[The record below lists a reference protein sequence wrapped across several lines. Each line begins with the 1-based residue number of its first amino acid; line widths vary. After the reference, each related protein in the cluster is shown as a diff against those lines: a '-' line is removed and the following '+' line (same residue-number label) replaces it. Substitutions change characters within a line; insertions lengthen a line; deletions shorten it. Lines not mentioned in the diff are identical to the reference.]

1 MTPPTTRPARQAR
14 LIDNPDLLR
23 ERLRAAPNSAGVYLM
38 RDLEARVVYVGKA
51 ANLRARLRS
60 YFTSV
65 GAHLDRTRHL
75 VERIFDFET
84 IACLNEREALIL
96 ENTLIK
102 RYRPR
107 FNVRLKDDKNYL
119 FLKIPQPGSPD
130 THAPGTAREQARRPR
145 GEGAA
150 RASSFPRPYYSRRLA
165 RDGARYF
172 GPYTNAQSLRTTVRA
187 LRTIFPFRTCSD
199 EIFRRGRVCLDYHI
213 KRCSGPCEG
222 RITAEAY
229 NDLLEQVQLF
239 MEGKSS
245 VLTARLRDSMEDSA
259 AQLDYEMAA
268 RYRDRLRAVE
278 RVAEKQKMLRGTR
291 EDQDCVAVALDGGRG
306 MVAIL
311 AVREGRVAGM
321 ETHELE
327 GVAGLAPS
335 ECLGSFVAQ
344 FYGSAPRVPRTILL
358 SDEVEEP
365 AVLADFLSEQR
376 GGPVELRV
384 PQRGALRQLAE
395 QARETALV
403 AIRQQRIKEDFDAER
418 ATSLLA
424 DLQAKL
430 DLPETPHRIEC
441 YDISNTMGTNSVG
454 SMVVFEDGRPRPGHY
469 RFFGI
474 KTVEGANDFASMQET
489 LRRRF
494 TRYLRAARQD
504 AAGEFDDVP
513 VDDPAGSNGGSAI
526 AGEED
531 ARDDASPGGAQRSE
545 ETGAD
550 GAHPTNGSAGP
561 VIEPTRVIRGRRSG
575 ARRAPEEDSF
585 GLLPDLILIDGGK
598 GQLNAAREVL
608 DEAGLS
614 DIAIF
619 GLAKQN
625 EELFRPGVAAPIL
638 LPLDSP
644 TMFLVQ
650 RVRDEAH
657 RFAITRH
664 RARRGKAAL
673 RSKLDVV
680 PGLGPARKRA
690 LLRRFGSIEGIREA
704 GVDDLSTEVP
714 RAVALRIKE
723 LL

>member
-1 MTPPTTRPARQAR
+1 VTAPPTPSTRPARQAR
-14 LIDNPDLLR
+14 LIDNPELLR
-23 ERLRAAPNSAGVYLM
+23 ERLKAAPSGPGVYLM
-38 RDLEARVVYVGKA
+38 RDLETRVVYVGKA
-51 ANLRARLRS
+51 ANLRLRVRS
-60 YFTSV
+60 YFSAV
-65 GAHLDRTRHL
+65 GTQQPRTRHL

-119 FLKIPQPGSPD
+119 YLKIPRPGAPD
-130 THAPGTAREQARRPR
+130 HHAPGTAREQVRQPR
-145 GEGAA
+145 GESGQ
-150 RASSFPRPYYSRRLA
+150 RATLFPRPYYSRRLA
-165 RDGARYF
+165 RDDARYF
-172 GPYTNAQSLRTTVRA
+172 GPYTNAISLRTTVRL

-222 RITAEAY
+222 RIDADAY

-239 MEGKSS
+239 MEGRSA
-245 VLTARLRDSMEDSA
+245 VLTAQLGESMSRA
-259 AQLDYEMAA
+259 AENLDYEAAA

-278 RVAEKQKMLRGTR
+278 RVAEKQKMLRGGR

-306 MVAIL
+306 MVAL
-311 AVREGRVAGM
+311 FAVREGRVTGM

-327 GVAGLAPS
+327 GVAELAPA

-358 SDEVEEP
+358 SDTVDDQE
-365 AVLADFLSEQR
+365 VLADFLSEQR
-376 GGPVELRV
+376 GGPVDLRV
-384 PQRGALRQLAE
+384 PQRGATRQLVE
-395 QARETALV
+395 QARETASV
-403 AIRQQRIKEDFDAER
+403 ALRQQRIKEDFDAER
-418 ATSLLA
+418 SASLLA
-424 DLQAKL
+424 DLQAQL
-430 DLPETPHRIEC
+430 DLAETPRRIEC

-494 TRYLRAARQD
+494 ARWVRAARED
-504 AAGEFDDVP
+504 AAGVSEDVP
-513 VDDPAGSNGGSAI
+513 LEDPAGSNGGNTISDEATQ
-526 AGEED
+526 A
-531 ARDDASPGGAQRSE
+531 
-545 ETGAD
+545 GAD
-550 GAHPTNGSAGP
+550 GTAPGEDGGAPGQLDTSL
-561 VIEPTRVIRGRRSG
+561 EPSTVIRRRGS
-575 ARRAPEEDSF
+575 RSRDDEDSF
-585 GLLPDLILIDGGK
+585 GILPDLILIDGGK

-608 DEAGLS
+608 DESGLG
-614 DIAIF
+614 DVPIF

-625 EELFRPGVAAPIL
+625 EELFRPGVAEPIV
-638 LPLDSP
+638 LPRDSP
-644 TMFLVQ
+644 TLFLVQ

-664 RARRGKAAL
+664 RARRSRAAL

-680 PGLGPARKRA
+680 PGLGPTRKRA
-690 LLRRFGSIEGIREA
+690 LLRRFGSVDGIREA
-704 GVDDLSTEVP
+704 SLEDLSSEVP
-714 RAVALRIKE
+714 RSVALRIKE